1 MCLQPRGMKKIMAT
15 MLQLTESHT
24 EWSVSTQQAQI
35 VRHKGMKIIFISLL
49 TLKNMLEKKLMMMMT
64 PLPYVLL
71 NIFSQVLL
79 SWRIL
84 LDKEEGK
91 WTGLDLKKEGQGDQE
106 HQKDLGHLEVFPQES

>member
-1 MCLQPRGMKKIMAT
+1 MKKIMAT

-91 WTGLDLKKEGQGDQE
+91 WTGLDLEKESQGDQLQE
-106 HQKDLGHLEVFPQES
+106 HHEVFPQES